1 MLFSK
6 KKQEK
11 AVFKEGKTKN
21 VNFFTERYI
30 PRGGGNLSYSFD
42 STKASFEREDG
53 TLINLGISKRKLN
66 KLMKDKKGILT
77 YRGNKFISFEVV

>member
-6 KKQEK
+6 KKQEM
-11 AVFKEGKTKN
+11 AVFKGGKTKN
-21 VNFFTERYI
+21 VNFFTERTI
-30 PRGGGNLSYSFD
+30 PRVGNLSYSFD

-66 KLMKDKKGILT
+66 KLMKDRKGILT
-77 YRGNKFISFEVV
+77 YRGSRFISFKVV

>member
-1 MLFSK
+1 MFER

-30 PRGGGNLSYSFD
+30 PKGGGSLSYSFD

-53 TLINLGISKRKLN
+53 SLINLGISKRKLN
-66 KLMKDKKGILT
+66 KLMKDREGILT
-77 YRGNKFISFEVV
+77 YRGNKFISFKVV

>member
-1 MLFSK
+1 MFER

-21 VNFFTERYI
+21 VNFFTERAIY
-30 PRGGGNLSYSFD
+30 RVGNLSYSFD

-53 TLINLGISKRKLN
+53 SLINLGISKRKLN
-66 KLMKDKKGILT
+66 KLMKDREGILT
-77 YRGNKFISFEVV
+77 YRGNKFISFKVV

>member
-11 AVFKEGKTKN
+11 AIFKEGKTKN
-21 VNFFTERYI
+21 VNFFTERSI
-30 PRGGGNLSYSFD
+30 PRVGGNLSYSFD
-42 STKASFEREDG
+42 TTKASFEREDG

-66 KLMKDKKGILT
+66 KLMKDREGILT
-77 YRGNKFISFEVV
+77 YRGSKFISFKPV